1 MNALQLKQLGLKR
14 IVPER
19 PVVAQR
25 CTSSAW
31 LVRSRPVC
39 SAAALSEASAATAVA
54 LGHTTLLA
62 RASSEGPALLAQVS
76 EGPDFI
82 QLGGVVGIAL
92 GAVFLALWNLER
104 QSAARGAAEAAALR
118 AEVAARDEE
127 LGRLRAE
134 LQAERKKREEAE
146 GLEARLSSAS
156 KDIMKLEKALEIK
169 DGQLDVFLA
178 TARRQIKALEED
190 VRQLQQMP
198 R

>member
-1 MNALQLKQLGLKR
+1 
-14 IVPER
+14 
-19 PVVAQR
+19 
-25 CTSSAW
+25 
-31 LVRSRPVC
+31 
-39 SAAALSEASAATAVA
+39 
-54 LGHTTLLA
+54 LA

-134 LQAERKKREEAE
+134 LQAERKVCMGMRAGGRLWLRGRRE
-146 GLEARLSSAS
+146 GRPYQARLWRLRDRWRDDQRSVGGVGRVRGCRCCTEQLLRGRST
-156 KDIMKLEKALEIK
+156 ALTS
-169 DGQLDVFLA
+169 LDPHMCLA
-178 TARRQIKALEED
+178 GVGACTPATHANARAEA
-190 VRQLQQMP
+190 
-198 R
+198 